1 MKKKLLIFAIIIIAA
16 TATVGAIKTSKKMQ
30 DKFDGTKV
38 LLHTSLGD
46 ITLGLYNDTPLHRD
60 NFIANV
66 KNGVYNGTLF
76 HRVIKDFMI
85 QGGDVDSKDAPK
97 GKMLGS
103 GDIGHTVEA
112 EFVYPKHFHK
122 RGALAAAR
130 TGDAVNPEKRS
141 SGSQFYIVTGKVFS
155 QEQLEAM
162 ANQKAYRKKQ
172 DLFQKNTAPYR
183 KEIMKMQI
191 ARDTAGVEALR
202 QKIIEITEAEYAKNP
217 EGFTPEQIEIYST
230 IGGTP
235 HLDGEYTV
243 YGEVLSGMDV
253 VEKIEGETTDR
264 NDRPENDIKIISAK
278 IIK

>member
-1 MKKKLLIFAIIIIAA
+1 MIKKSIIFAIIIMASTVIVAA
-16 TATVGAIKTSKKMQ
+16 KNSSNKMQ
-30 DKFDGTKV
+30 DKFNGTKV

-46 ITLGLYNDTPLHRD
+46 ITVLLYDDTPLHRD

-66 KNGVYNGTLF
+66 KNGVYTGTLF
-76 HRVIKDFMI
+76 HRVIKEFMI

-141 SGSQFYIVTGKVFS
+141 SGSQFYIVTGKIFTR
-155 QEQLEAM
+155 EQLEAM
-162 ANQKAYRKKQ
+162 ENQKAYRKKQ
-172 DLFQKNTAPYR
+172 NLFQKNSAPFR
-183 KEIMKMQI
+183 KEILKLQL
-191 ARDTAGVEALR
+191 AHDTAGVESLR
-202 QKIIEITEAEYAKNP
+202 QKIIEITETEYAENP
-217 EGFTPEQIEIYST
+217 EKFTAEQIDTYTT

-243 YGEVLSGMDV
+243 YGEVISGMDV
-253 VEKIEGETTDR
+253 VAKIEVETTDR

-278 IIK
+278 ILK